1 MSDVHCYFCKYQFTQ
16 TKCSE
21 CVGHSAFKISA
32 TAKRI
37 PSPEERIEDLD

>member
-1 MSDVHCYFCKYQFTQ
+1 MSDVHCYFCKYQFTS

-32 TAKRI
+32 TAQRI
-37 PSPEERIEDLD
+37 PSTEEAEEDSD

>member
-1 MSDVHCYFCKYQFTQ
+1 MSDVHCYFCKYQFTL
-16 TKCSE
+16 TMCSQ

-37 PSPEERIEDLD
+37 PSTEEKMEDSD